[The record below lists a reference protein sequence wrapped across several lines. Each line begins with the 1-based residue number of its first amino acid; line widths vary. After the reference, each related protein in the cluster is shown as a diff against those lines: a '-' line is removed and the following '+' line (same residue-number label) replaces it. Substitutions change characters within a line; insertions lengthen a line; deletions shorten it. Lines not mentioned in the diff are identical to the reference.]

1 MGVYRE
7 VFITITL
14 EHLFWNKNN
23 ENILQFLES
32 CGFLNDISIL
42 ANNYNTHFREH
53 FAMYGAW

>member
-42 ANNYNTHFREH
+42 ANNYNTHFHEH
-53 FAMYGAW
+53 LAYGAW